1 MTTALATLG
10 ERDTVADAIALLREL
25 EAHRVD
31 IDAVL
36 VVSDEGTLVDD
47 VSLFELLVARR
58 DARLGDLVGEP
69 WPATLG
75 PNASLDLV
83 VDAVRSSRRSSLVVV
98 DADRR
103 PVGRILLDDVID
115 ALWPA
120 TNVSQPALHS
130 EVAGP

>member
-1 MTTALATLG
+1 M
-10 ERDTVADAIALLREL
+10 
-25 EAHRVD
+25 
-31 IDAVL
+31 
-36 VVSDEGTLVDD
+36 
-47 VSLFELLVARR
+47 FELLVAHR

-69 WPATLG
+69 WPIDVR

-103 PVGRILLDDVID
+103 PIGRILLDDVID

-120 TNVSQPALHS
+120 TNVSQPHPAQ
-130 EVAGP
+130 

>member
-1 MTTALATLG
+1 MTTALATLRG
-10 ERDTVADAIALLREL
+10 RDTVADAIELLREL

-47 VSLFELLVARR
+47 VSLFELLVAPR
-58 DARLGDLVGEP
+58 DACLGDLVGEP

-75 PNASLDLV
+75 PNASLDMV

-98 DADRR
+98 GHDRR
-103 PVGRILLDDVID
+103 PLGRILLDDVID

-120 TNVSQPALHS
+120 TNVGKPTLHS